1 MVFLSERNEHISI
14 SIHNGSNAMIFRVS
28 KKLKDL
34 MPEIYYDTYNGHNGK
49 WRESVQK
56 WIDDTEERL
65 EIED

>member
-1 MVFLSERNEHISI
+1 
-14 SIHNGSNAMIFRVS
+14 
-28 KKLKDL
+28 

-65 EIED
+65 ELEDE